1 MFTSKKPH
9 MLWKVCQR
17 WITITRVA
25 VIDRIQ
31 YCTETKKKKDSRSCS
46 WPGSVCDLNGTFLV
60 IAFISWVFYLHF
72 ASCAFLLFEVTG
84 CTGKVAGFTGEVV
97 TCLSVYDSTLRLA
110 SCYYVLVSLRGIFA
124 HTPPWVLSV
133 LVNCC
138 LCGSGA
144 SGLSL
149 CCYHQ
154 SLCALIHS
162 ICWWYMPC
170 RGLVFHY
177 SSSSSSPSIFIC
189 LRHYWNGSSQG
200 PIFLRYLRMLHVS
213 SCIVALTLTPP
224 PPPSFCCS

>member
-31 YCTETKKKKDSRSCS
+31 YCTETKKKRQ
-46 WPGSVCDLNGTFLV
+46 PILQLTRVCVWFKWN
-60 IAFISWVFYLHF
+60 ISGNCLHLFYLHF

-97 TCLSVYDSTLRLA
+97 TCLSVYGSTLRLA

-124 HTPPWVLSV
+124 HTLPWVLSV

-213 SCIVALTLTPP
+213 SCIVAPTLTPP